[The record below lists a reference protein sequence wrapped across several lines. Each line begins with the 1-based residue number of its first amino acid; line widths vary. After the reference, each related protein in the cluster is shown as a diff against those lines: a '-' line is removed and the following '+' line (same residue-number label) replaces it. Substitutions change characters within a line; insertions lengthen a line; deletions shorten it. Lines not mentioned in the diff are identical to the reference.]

1 VNLFDWIAIALVA
14 LLAIAGY
21 FRGLLT
27 AALSLAGIVGGALLG
42 ARLAPYFLSGGSSS
56 RYATLFALGGAVFC
70 AIVLEAFGSY
80 LGSRMRSSMR
90 LKPLRAV
97 DSAGGL
103 LIGAATGLAVVW
115 VLGTVVLL
123 IPGQTDL
130 RRNAQRSVIVRQ
142 LNDLLPPSTV
152 LHALAR
158 IDPLL
163 AIEGPLALGPPP
175 NPAVLKRPGVREAAP
190 SVVKVL
196 GNACG
201 LGIAGSGW
209 VARRGLVVTAAHVV
223 AGESSTTVEAPG
235 ELPFDAEAVAFDSRN
250 DVAVLRVPGL
260 RARPLRMVDPQQ
272 GTPVALLGYPANG
285 AFSAEPGRIGAT
297 ARISTDDAYGHG
309 PVARLITSLRGKIEH
324 GDSGGPAVDA
334 QGAVQSTMFAA
345 RVKRHTG
352 AGRPPRAPRRESPRL
367 DRPVRALISRSG

>member
-1 VNLFDWIAIALVA
+1 MNLFDWIALALVA

-27 AALSLAGIVGGALLG
+27 AALSLAGIIGGALLG
-42 ARLAPYFLSGGSSS
+42 ARLAPYLLSGGSTS
-56 RYATLFALGGAVFC
+56 RYTTLFALGGAIFC

-80 LGSRMRSSMR
+80 LGGRMRSSMR
-90 LKPLRAV
+90 LKPLRAI

-123 IPGQTDL
+123 IPGQTNL
-130 RRNAQRSVIVRQ
+130 RKNAQRSAIVRQ

-175 NPAVLKRPGVREAAP
+175 NPSVLNRPGVREAAP

-209 VARRGLVVTAAHVV
+209 VAKPQLVVTAAHVV
-223 AGESSTTVEAPG
+223 AGEDSTTVEAPG
-235 ELPFDAEAVAFDSRN
+235 NLPLDGQAVAFDSRN
-250 DVAVLRVPGL
+250 DLAVLRVPGL
-260 RARPLRMVDPQQ
+260 TARPLRFLDPKP
-272 GTPVALLGYPANG
+272 GTAVALLGYPADG
-285 AFSAEPGRIGAT
+285 SFTAEPGRIGET
-297 ARISTDDAYGHG
+297 AMIRTDDAYGRG
-309 PVARLITSLRGKIEH
+309 PVSRLITSLRGRIEH

-345 RVKRHTG
+345 RVGETGGYGIPAEVVRTALARARHKVSTG
-352 AGRPPRAPRRESPRL
+352 PCTR
-367 DRPVRALISRSG
+367 

>member
-1 VNLFDWIAIALVA
+1 VNLFDWIAVALVA
-14 LLAIAGY
+14 LLAVAGY

-42 ARLAPYFLSGGSSS
+42 ARLAPYLLPGGNTS
-56 RYATLFALGGAVFC
+56 RYTTLFALGGAIFC
-70 AIVLEAFGSY
+70 AIVLES
-80 LGSRMRSSMR
+80 LGSHLGGRMRSSMR

-123 IPGQTDL
+123 IPGQTNL
-130 RRNAQRSVIVRQ
+130 RRNAQGSAIVRQ

-163 AIEGPLALGPPP
+163 AIEGPLAIGPPP
-175 NPAVLKRPGVREAAP
+175 NPAVLNRPGVREAAP

-209 VARRGLVVTAAHVV
+209 VARRHLVVTAAHVV
-223 AGESSTTVEAPG
+223 AGEDSTTVEAPG
-235 ELPFDAEAVAFDSRN
+235 ALPLDAHAVAFDAKN

-260 RARPLRMVDPQQ
+260 NARPLRLLDPKP
-272 GTPVALLGYPANG
+272 GTPVALLGYPADG
-285 AFSAEPGRIGAT
+285 SFTAEPGRIGETAT
-297 ARISTDDAYGHG
+297 ISTDDAYGRG
-309 PVARLITSLRGKIEH
+309 PVARLITSLRGKIDH

-345 RVKRHTG
+345 RVGETG
-352 AGRPPRAPRRESPRL
+352 GYGIPAEVVR
-367 DRPVRALISRSG
+367 RALARARHKVSTGPCTR

>member
-1 VNLFDWIAIALVA
+1 MNLFDWIALALVA
-14 LLAIAGY
+14 LLAVAGY

-42 ARLAPYFLSGGSSS
+42 ARLAPYLLSGGNTS
-56 RYATLFALGGAVFC
+56 RYTTLFALGGAIFC
-70 AIVLEAFGSY
+70 AIVLEATGSY
-80 LGSRMRSSMR
+80 LGGRMRSSMR

-123 IPGQTDL
+123 IPGQTNL
-130 RRNAQRSVIVRQ
+130 RQNAQRSFIVRQ
-142 LNDLLPPSTV
+142 LNELLPPSTV

-163 AIEGPLALGPPP
+163 AIEGPLAIGPPP
-175 NPAVLKRPGVREAAP
+175 NPAVLNRPGVREAAP

-209 VARRGLVVTAAHVV
+209 VARPGLVVTAAHVV
-223 AGESSTTVEAPG
+223 AGEDSTTVQAPG
-235 ELPFDAEAVAFDSRN
+235 DLPLDAQAYAFDSRN
-250 DVAVLRVPGL
+250 DVAILRVPGL
-260 RARPLRMVDPQQ
+260 QARSLRFVDPRP
-272 GTPVALLGYPANG
+272 GTPVALVGYPGNG
-285 AFSAEPGRIGAT
+285 PLDVEPGRIGET
-297 ARISTDDAYGHG
+297 ARISTDDAYGRG
-309 PVARLITSLRGKIEH
+309 PVSRLITSLRGKIQH

-334 QGAVQSTMFAA
+334 RGAVQSTMFAA
-345 RVKRHTG
+345 RVGETGGYGIPPEIVRQALAHARHKVSTG
-352 AGRPPRAPRRESPRL
+352 PC
-367 DRPVRALISRSG
+367 VR

>member
-1 VNLFDWIAIALVA
+1 MNLFDWIALALVA
-14 LLAIAGY
+14 LLAVAGY

-27 AALSLAGIVGGALLG
+27 AALSLAGIIGGALLG
-42 ARLAPYFLSGGSSS
+42 ARLAPYLLSGGNTS
-56 RYATLFALGGAVFC
+56 RYTTLFALGGAIFC
-70 AIVLEAFGSY
+70 AIVLEATGSY
-80 LGSRMRSSMR
+80 LGGRMRSSMR

-97 DSAGGL
+97 DSAGGV

-123 IPGQTDL
+123 IPGQTNL
-130 RRNAQRSVIVRQ
+130 RQNAQRSFIVRQ
-142 LNDLLPPSTV
+142 LNELLPPSTV

-163 AIEGPLALGPPP
+163 AIEGPLAIGPRP
-175 NPAVLKRPGVREAAP
+175 NPAVLNRPGVREAAP

-209 VARRGLVVTAAHVV
+209 VARPGLVVTAAHVV
-223 AGESSTTVEAPG
+223 AGEDSTTVQAPG
-235 ELPFDAEAVAFDSRN
+235 DLPLDAQAYAFDPRN

-260 RARPLRMVDPQQ
+260 QARPLRFVDPRP
-272 GTPVALLGYPANG
+272 GTPVALMGYPANG
-285 AFSAEPGRIGAT
+285 PLDVEAGRIGET

-309 PVARLITSLRGKIEH
+309 PVSRLITSLRGKIQH
-324 GDSGGPAVDA
+324 GDSGGPAVNA
-334 QGAVQSTMFAA
+334 RGAVQSMMFAA
-345 RVKRHTG
+345 RVGETGGYGVPPQIVRQALARARHEVSTG
-352 AGRPPRAPRRESPRL
+352 PC
-367 DRPVRALISRSG
+367 VR

>member
-1 VNLFDWIAIALVA
+1 MNLFDWIALALVA
-14 LLAIAGY
+14 LLAVAGY

-27 AALSLAGIVGGALLG
+27 AALSLAGIIGGALLG
-42 ARLAPYFLSGGSSS
+42 ARLAPYLLSGGNTS
-56 RYATLFALGGAVFC
+56 RYTTLFALGGAIFC
-70 AIVLEAFGSY
+70 AIVLEATGSY
-80 LGSRMRSSMR
+80 LGGRMRSSMR

-97 DSAGGL
+97 DSAGGV

-123 IPGQTDL
+123 IPGQTNL
-130 RRNAQRSVIVRQ
+130 RQNAQRSFIVRQ
-142 LNDLLPPSTV
+142 LNELLPPSTV

-163 AIEGPLALGPPP
+163 AIEGPLAIGPRP

-209 VARRGLVVTAAHVV
+209 VARPGLVVTAAHVV
-223 AGESSTTVEAPG
+223 AGEDSTTVQAPG
-235 ELPFDAEAVAFDSRN
+235 DLPLDAQAYAFDPRN

-260 RARPLRMVDPQQ
+260 QARPLRFVDPRP
-272 GTPVALLGYPANG
+272 GTPVALMGYPANG
-285 AFSAEPGRIGAT
+285 PLDVEAGRIGET

-309 PVARLITSLRGKIEH
+309 PVSRLITSLRGKIQH

-334 QGAVQSTMFAA
+334 RGAVQSMMFAA
-345 RVKRHTG
+345 RVGETGGYGVPPQIVRQALARARHEVSTG
-352 AGRPPRAPRRESPRL
+352 PC
-367 DRPVRALISRSG
+367 VR

>member
-1 VNLFDWIAIALVA
+1 MNLFDWIALALVA

-42 ARLAPYFLSGGSSS
+42 ARLAPFFLSGGSTS

-70 AIVLEAFGSY
+70 AIVLEAAGSY

-123 IPGQTDL
+123 IPGQANL
-130 RRNAQRSVIVRQ
+130 RRNAQRSMIVRQ

-163 AIEGPLALGPPP
+163 AIEGPLAIGPPP
-175 NPAVLKRPGVREAAP
+175 NPAVLNRPGVREAAP
-190 SVVKVL
+190 SVVRVL

-201 LGIAGSGW
+201 LESRVRAGSRDVG
-209 VARRGLVVTAAHVV
+209 
-223 AGESSTTVEAPG
+223 SS
-235 ELPFDAEAVAFDSRN
+235 
-250 DVAVLRVPGL
+250 
-260 RARPLRMVDPQQ
+260 
-272 GTPVALLGYPANG
+272 
-285 AFSAEPGRIGAT
+285 
-297 ARISTDDAYGHG
+297 
-309 PVARLITSLRGKIEH
+309 
-324 GDSGGPAVDA
+324 
-334 QGAVQSTMFAA
+334 
-345 RVKRHTG
+345 
-352 AGRPPRAPRRESPRL
+352 
-367 DRPVRALISRSG
+367 

>member
-1 VNLFDWIAIALVA
+1 VNLFDWIALALVA
-14 LLAIAGY
+14 LLAVAGY

-42 ARLAPYFLSGGSSS
+42 ARLAPYLLSGGNTS
-56 RYATLFALGGAVFC
+56 RYTTLFALGGAIFC
-70 AIVLEAFGSY
+70 AIVLEATGSY
-80 LGSRMRSSMR
+80 LGGRMRSSMR

-97 DSAGGL
+97 DSAGGV

-123 IPGQTDL
+123 IPGQTNL
-130 RRNAQRSVIVRQ
+130 RQNAQRSFIVRQ
-142 LNDLLPPSTV
+142 LNELLPPSTV

-163 AIEGPLALGPPP
+163 AIEGPLAIGPPP
-175 NPAVLKRPGVREAAP
+175 NPAVLNRPGVREAAP

-209 VARRGLVVTAAHVV
+209 VARPGLVVTAAHVV
-223 AGESSTTVEAPG
+223 AGEDSTTVQAPG
-235 ELPFDAEAVAFDSRN
+235 DLPLDAQAYAFDSRN

-260 RARPLRMVDPQQ
+260 QARPLRFVDPRP
-272 GTPVALLGYPANG
+272 GTPVALMGYPGNG
-285 AFSAEPGRIGAT
+285 PLDVEAGRIGET

-309 PVARLITSLRGKIEH
+309 PVSRLITSLRGKIQH

-334 QGAVQSTMFAA
+334 RGAVQSTMFAA
-345 RVKRHTG
+345 RVGETGGYGVPPQIVRQALGHARHKVSTG
-352 AGRPPRAPRRESPRL
+352 PC
-367 DRPVRALISRSG
+367 VR

>member
-1 VNLFDWIAIALVA
+1 MNLFDWIAVALVA

-27 AALSLAGIVGGALLG
+27 AALSLAGIVGGALAG
-42 ARLAPYFLSGGSSS
+42 ARVAPYLLSGGSSS
-56 RYATLFALGGAVFC
+56 RYTPLFALGGAVFF
-70 AIVLEAFGSY
+70 AIVLEALGSY
-80 LGSRMRSSMR
+80 VGSRLRSSMR

-103 LIGAATGLAVVW
+103 LLGAATGLAIVW

-130 RRNAQRSVIVRQ
+130 RRKAQRSVIVQQ

-163 AIEGPLALGPPP
+163 AIESPLALFPPP
-175 NPAVLKRPGVREAAP
+175 NPNVLDQPWVREAAP

-196 GNACG
+196 GTACG

-209 VARRGLVVTAAHVV
+209 VASPGLVVTAAHVV
-223 AGESSTTVEAPG
+223 AGEHSTTVEAPG
-235 ELPFDAEAVAFDSRN
+235 SLPLEATAVAFDSRN

-260 RARPLRMVDPQQ
+260 EAAPLALVDPKP
-272 GTPVALLGYPANG
+272 GAPVALLGYPGNG
-285 AFSAEPGRIGAT
+285 RFNAEPGRIGQT
-297 ARISTDDAYGHG
+297 ARITTDDAYGRG
-309 PVARLITSLRGKIEH
+309 PVSRLITSLRGKIEH

-334 QGAVQSTMFAA
+334 NGAVESTMFAA
-345 RVKRHTG
+345 RVGSTG
-352 AGRPPRAPRRESPRL
+352 GYGVPAEVVR
-367 DRPVRALISRSG
+367 RALAHSRRKVSTGPCAR

>member
-1 VNLFDWIAIALVA
+1 VNLFDWIAIALIA

-27 AALSLAGIVGGALLG
+27 AALSLAGIIGGALLG
-42 ARLAPYFLSGGSSS
+42 ARLAPYLLSGGESS
-56 RYATLFALGGAVFC
+56 RYTPLFALGGAIFF

-80 LGSRMRSSMR
+80 LGSKMRSNMR

-123 IPGQTDL
+123 IPGQTNL
-130 RRNAQRSVIVRQ
+130 RRNAQRSLIVQ
-142 LNDLLPPSTV
+142 NLNELLPPSTV

-158 IDPLL
+158 IDPIL
-163 AIEGPLALGPPP
+163 ALEGPIAIGPAPS
-175 NPAVLKRPGVREAAP
+175 PAVLNRPGVREAAP

-196 GNACG
+196 GSACG

-209 VARRGLVVTAAHVV
+209 VARPNLVVTAAHVV
-223 AGESSTTVEAPG
+223 AGEKETTVQAPG
-235 ELPFDAEAVAFDSRN
+235 GLPLGATAVAFDPKN
-250 DVAVLRVPGL
+250 DVALLRVDGL
-260 RARPLRMVDPQQ
+260 EAPPLRIVDPKP
-272 GTPVALLGYPANG
+272 GTAVALLGYPGNG
-285 AFSAEPGRIGAT
+285 ALDAEPGRIGDT
-297 ARISTDDAYGHG
+297 ARVSTDDAYGRG
-309 PVARLITSLRGKIEH
+309 PVSRRITSLRGRIQH

-334 QGAVQSTMFAA
+334 SGAVQSTMFAA
-345 RVKRHTG
+345 RIGVSGGYGVPASVVRLSLRRARHQVSTG
-352 AGRPPRAPRRESPRL
+352 SCAP
-367 DRPVRALISRSG
+367 

>member
-1 VNLFDWIAIALVA
+1 VNLFDWIALALVA
-14 LLAIAGY
+14 LLAVAGY

-27 AALSLAGIVGGALLG
+27 AALSLAGIIGGALLG
-42 ARLAPYFLSGGSSS
+42 ARVAPYLLSGGNTS
-56 RYATLFALGGAVFC
+56 RYTTLFALGGAIFC
-70 AIVLEAFGSY
+70 AIVLEATGSY
-80 LGSRMRSSMR
+80 LGGRMRSSMR

-97 DSAGGL
+97 DSAGGV

-123 IPGQTDL
+123 IPGQTNL
-130 RRNAQRSVIVRQ
+130 RQNAQRSFIVRQ
-142 LNDLLPPSTV
+142 LNELLPPSTV

-163 AIEGPLALGPPP
+163 AIEGPLAIGPRP
-175 NPAVLKRPGVREAAP
+175 NPAVLNRPGVREAAP

-223 AGESSTTVEAPG
+223 AGEDSTTVQAPG
-235 ELPFDAEAVAFDSRN
+235 DLPLDAQAYAFDPRN

-260 RARPLRMVDPQQ
+260 QARPLRFVDPRP
-272 GTPVALLGYPANG
+272 GTPVALMGYPGNG
-285 AFSAEPGRIGAT
+285 PLDVEPGRIGET
-297 ARISTDDAYGHG
+297 ARIRTDDAYGHG
-309 PVARLITSLRGKIEH
+309 PVSRLITSLRGKIQH

-334 QGAVQSTMFAA
+334 RGAVQSTMFAA
-345 RVKRHTG
+345 RVGETG
-352 AGRPPRAPRRESPRL
+352 GYGVPPEIVR
-367 DRPVRALISRSG
+367 RALAHARRKVSTGPCVR

>member
-1 VNLFDWIAIALVA
+1 MNLFDWIAVALVA

-27 AALSLAGIVGGALLG
+27 AALSLAGIVGGALAG
-42 ARLAPYFLSGGSSS
+42 ARVAPYLLSGGSSS
-56 RYATLFALGGAVFC
+56 RYTPLFALGGAVFF
-70 AIVLEAFGSY
+70 AIVLEALGSY
-80 LGSRMRSSMR
+80 VGSRLRSSMR

-103 LIGAATGLAVVW
+103 LLGAATGLAIVW

-130 RRNAQRSVIVRQ
+130 RRKAQRSVIVQQ

-163 AIEGPLALGPPP
+163 AIESPLALGPPP
-175 NPAVLKRPGVREAAP
+175 NPNVLDQPWVREAAP

-196 GNACG
+196 GTACG

-209 VARRGLVVTAAHVV
+209 VASPGLVVTAAHVV
-223 AGESSTTVEAPG
+223 AGEHSTTVEAPG
-235 ELPFDAEAVAFDSRN
+235 SLPLEATAVAFDSRN

-260 RARPLRMVDPQQ
+260 EAAPLALVDPKP
-272 GTPVALLGYPANG
+272 GAPVALLGYPGNG
-285 AFSAEPGRIGAT
+285 RFNAEPGRIGQT
-297 ARISTDDAYGHG
+297 ARITTDDAYGRG
-309 PVARLITSLRGKIEH
+309 PVSRLITSLRGKIEH

-334 QGAVQSTMFAA
+334 NGAVESTMFAA
-345 RVKRHTG
+345 RVGSTG
-352 AGRPPRAPRRESPRL
+352 GYGVPAEVVR
-367 DRPVRALISRSG
+367 RALAHSRRKVSTGPCAR

>member
-1 VNLFDWIAIALVA
+1 MNLFDWIALALVA
-14 LLAIAGY
+14 LLAVAGY

-27 AALSLAGIVGGALLG
+27 AALSLAGIIGGALLG
-42 ARLAPYFLSGGSSS
+42 ARLAPYLLSGGNTS
-56 RYATLFALGGAVFC
+56 RYTTLFALGGAIFC
-70 AIVLEAFGSY
+70 AIVLEATGSY
-80 LGSRMRSSMR
+80 LGGRMRSSMR

-97 DSAGGL
+97 DSAGGV

-123 IPGQTDL
+123 IPGQTNL
-130 RRNAQRSVIVRQ
+130 RQNAQRSFIVRQ
-142 LNDLLPPSTV
+142 LNELLPPSTV

-163 AIEGPLALGPPP
+163 AIEGPLAIGPRP
-175 NPAVLKRPGVREAAP
+175 NPAVLNRPGVREAAP

-209 VARRGLVVTAAHVV
+209 VARPGLVVTAAHVV
-223 AGESSTTVEAPG
+223 AGEDSTTVQAPG
-235 ELPFDAEAVAFDSRN
+235 DLPLDAQAYAFDPRN

-260 RARPLRMVDPQQ
+260 QARPLRFVDPRP
-272 GTPVALLGYPANG
+272 GTPVALMGYPANG
-285 AFSAEPGRIGAT
+285 PLDVEAGRIGET

-309 PVARLITSLRGKIEH
+309 PVSRLITSLRGKIQH

-334 QGAVQSTMFAA
+334 RGAVQSMMFAA
-345 RVKRHTG
+345 RVGETGGYGVPPQIVRQALARARHEVSTG
-352 AGRPPRAPRRESPRL
+352 PC
-367 DRPVRALISRSG
+367 VR

>member
-1 VNLFDWIAIALVA
+1 VNLFDWIAVALVA

-21 FRGLLT
+21 FRGLMT
-27 AALSLAGIVGGALLG
+27 AALSLAGIVGGALAG
-42 ARLAPYFLSGGSSS
+42 ARVAPYLLSGGSSS
-56 RYATLFALGGAVFC
+56 RYTPLFALGGAIFF
-70 AIVLEAFGSY
+70 AIVLEALGSY
-80 LGSRMRSSMR
+80 VGSRLRSSMR

-103 LIGAATGLAVVW
+103 LLGAATGLAVVW

-123 IPGQTDL
+123 IPGQTNL
-130 RRNAQRSVIVRQ
+130 RRNAQRSVIVQQ

-163 AIEGPLALGPPP
+163 AIEGPLAIGPAP
-175 NPAVLKRPGVREAAP
+175 NPAILNRPGVREAAP

-209 VARRGLVVTAAHVV
+209 VARPGLVVTAAHVV
-223 AGESSTTVEAPG
+223 AGEDATTVVAPG
-235 ELPFDAEAVAFDSRN
+235 GIPLGAEAVAFDPRN
-250 DVAVLRVPGL
+250 DVAVLRVQGL
-260 RARPLRMVDPQQ
+260 QARPLPFVDPKP
-272 GTPVALLGYPANG
+272 GTPVALLGYPGNG
-285 AFSAEPGRIGAT
+285 ELASEPGRIGDT
-297 ARISTDDAYGHG
+297 ARISTDDAYGRG
-309 PVARLITSLRGKIEH
+309 PVLRLITSLRGRIEH

-334 QGAVQSTMFAA
+334 RGAVESTMFAA
-345 RVKRHTG
+345 RVGSTG
-352 AGRPPRAPRRESPRL
+352 GYGIPAQVVR
-367 DRPVRALISRSG
+367 RALAHARRKVSTGPCAR

>member
-1 VNLFDWIAIALVA
+1 MNLFDWIAVALVA
-14 LLAIAGY
+14 LLAVAGY
-21 FRGLLT
+21 FRGLVT

-42 ARLAPYFLSGGSSS
+42 ARLAPYLLSGGSSS
-56 RYATLFALGGAVFC
+56 RYTTLFALGGAIVC
-70 AIVLEAFGSY
+70 AIVLEGVGSY

-90 LKPLRAV
+90 LKPLRAI

-103 LIGAATGLAVVW
+103 LVGAATGLAVVW
-115 VLGTVVLL
+115 ILGTVVLL

-142 LNDLLPPSTV
+142 LNQLLPPATV

-163 AIEGPLALGPPP
+163 AIEGPLALGPAPT
-175 NPAVLKRPGVREAAP
+175 PAVLNRPGVREAAP

-209 VARRGLVVTAAHVV
+209 VARPGLVVTAAHVV
-223 AGESSTTVEAPG
+223 AGEDSTTVQAPG
-235 ELPFDAEAVAFDSRN
+235 EIPLDAEAVAFDSRN
-250 DVAVLRVPGL
+250 DIAVLRVRGL
-260 RARPLRMVDPQQ
+260 GAKPLRSAGPAA
-272 GTPVALLGYPANG
+272 GTPVALMGYPG
-285 AFSAEPGRIGAT
+285 DGPLDAEPGRIGET
-297 ARISTDDAYGHG
+297 ARIATDDAYGRG
-309 PVARLITSLRGKIEH
+309 PVSRLITSLRGKIEH

-334 QGAVQSTMFAA
+334 TGAVQSTMFAA
-345 RVKRHTG
+345 RIGSTG
-352 AGRPPRAPRRESPRL
+352 GYGIPAPVIR
-367 DRPVRALISRSG
+367 RALAHAHRRVSTGPCTR

>member
-1 VNLFDWIAIALVA
+1 VNLFDWIAVALVA
-14 LLAIAGY
+14 LLAVAGY

-42 ARLAPYFLSGGSSS
+42 ARLAPYFLGGSTS

-70 AIVLEAFGSY
+70 AIVLEAVGSY

-123 IPGQTDL
+123 IPGQANL

-163 AIEGPLALGPPP
+163 AIEGPLAIGPPP
-175 NPAVLKRPGVREAAP
+175 NPAVLNRPGVREAAP
-190 SVVKVL
+190 SVVRVL

-201 LGIAGSGW
+201 LGIAGTGW
-209 VARRGLVVTAAHVV
+209 VARHGLVVTAAHVV
-223 AGESSTTVEAPG
+223 AGEDATTIEAPG
-235 ELPFDAEAVAFDSRN
+235 ALPLDAEAVAFDSRN

-260 RARPLRMVDPQQ
+260 QARPLRLVDPKPE
-272 GTPVALLGYPANG
+272 TPVALLGYPANG
-285 AFSAEPGRIGAT
+285 AFGAEPGRIGET

-309 PVARLITSLRGKIEH
+309 PVSRRITSLRGKIEH

-334 QGAVQSTMFAA
+334 QGAVQATMFAA
-345 RVKRHTG
+345 RVGAAGGYGIPADVVRQALRHARRRVSTG
-352 AGRPPRAPRRESPRL
+352 PCAR
-367 DRPVRALISRSG
+367 

>member
-1 VNLFDWIAIALVA
+1 VNLFDWIAVGLVA

-27 AALSLAGIVGGALLG
+27 AALSLAGIVGGALAG
-42 ARLAPYFLSGGSSS
+42 ARIAPYLLAGGETS
-56 RYATLFALGGAVFC
+56 RYTPLFALGGAVFF
-70 AIVLEAFGSY
+70 AIVLEAIGSY
-80 LGSRMRSSMR
+80 LGSRLRSSMR

-130 RRNAQRSVIVRQ
+130 RRNAQRSVIVRR
-142 LNDLLPPSTV
+142 LNELLPPSTV
-152 LHALAR
+152 LNALAR

-163 AIEGPLALGPPP
+163 AIEGPLAIGPPP
-175 NPAVLKRPGVREAAP
+175 NPEVLNQPGVREAAP

-196 GNACG
+196 GTACG

-209 VARRGLVVTAAHVV
+209 VARPGLVVTAAHVV
-223 AGESSTTVEAPG
+223 AGESSTTVVVPG
-235 ELPFDAEAVAFDSRN
+235 GLPLDAQAVAFDPRN
-250 DVAVLRVPGL
+250 DVAVLRVQGL
-260 RARPLRMVDPQQ
+260 DAAPLRLVDPKP
-272 GTPVALLGYPANG
+272 GAPVALLGYPGNG
-285 AFSAEPGRIGAT
+285 PLSAAPGRIGQT
-297 ARISTDDAYGHG
+297 ARIATDDAYGRG
-309 PVARLITSLRGKIEH
+309 PVSRLITSLRGRIEH

-334 QGAVQSTMFAA
+334 NGAVESTMFAA
-345 RVKRHTG
+345 RVGSTG
-352 AGRPPRAPRRESPRL
+352 GYGVPAQVVR
-367 DRPVRALISRSG
+367 RALAKARTSVSTGPCAR

>member
-1 VNLFDWIAIALVA
+1 MNLFDWIALALVA
-14 LLAIAGY
+14 LLAVAGY

-27 AALSLAGIVGGALLG
+27 AALSLAGIIGGALLG
-42 ARLAPYFLSGGSSS
+42 ARLAPYLLSGGNTS
-56 RYATLFALGGAVFC
+56 RYTTLFALGGAIFC
-70 AIVLEAFGSY
+70 AIVLEATGSY
-80 LGSRMRSSMR
+80 LGGRMRSSMR

-97 DSAGGL
+97 DSAGGV

-123 IPGQTDL
+123 IPGQTNL
-130 RRNAQRSVIVRQ
+130 RQNAQRSFIVRQ
-142 LNDLLPPSTV
+142 LNELLPPSTV

-163 AIEGPLALGPPP
+163 AIEGPLAIGPAP
-175 NPAVLKRPGVREAAP
+175 NPAVLNRPGVREAAP

-209 VARRGLVVTAAHVV
+209 VARPGLVVTAAHVV
-223 AGESSTTVEAPG
+223 AGEDSTTVQAPG
-235 ELPFDAEAVAFDSRN
+235 DLPLDAQAYAFDPRN

-260 RARPLRMVDPQQ
+260 QARPLRFVDPRP
-272 GTPVALLGYPANG
+272 GTPVALMGYPGNG
-285 AFSAEPGRIGAT
+285 PLDVEAGRIGET
-297 ARISTDDAYGHG
+297 ARISTDDVYGHG
-309 PVARLITSLRGKIEH
+309 PVSRLITSLRGKIQH

-334 QGAVQSTMFAA
+334 RGAVQSMMFAA
-345 RVKRHTG
+345 RVGETGGYGVPPQIVRQALARARHEVSTG
-352 AGRPPRAPRRESPRL
+352 PC
-367 DRPVRALISRSG
+367 VR

>member
-42 ARLAPYFLSGGSSS
+42 ARLAPHLLSGGSSS
-56 RYATLFALGGAVFC
+56 RYTPLFALGGAIFC
-70 AIVLEAFGSY
+70 AIVLEALGSH

-90 LKPLRAV
+90 LKPLRAI

-115 VLGTVVLL
+115 VLGTVLLL

-130 RRNAQRSVIVRQ
+130 RRNAQRSVIVQQ
-142 LNDLLPPSTV
+142 LNEILPPSTV
-152 LHALAR
+152 LNALAR

-175 NPAVLKRPGVREAAP
+175 SSAILDRPGVSEAAP
-190 SVVKVL
+190 SVVRVL

-209 VARRGLVVTAAHVV
+209 VVRSGLVITAAHVV
-223 AGESSTTVEAPG
+223 AGEGATTVQAPG
-235 ELPFDAEAVAFDSRN
+235 DLPLDAEAVSFDPRN
-250 DVAVLRVPGL
+250 DVAVLRVRGL
-260 RARPLRMVDPQQ
+260 QARPLRFVDPSP
-272 GTPVALLGYPANG
+272 GTPVALLGYPGNG
-285 AFSAEPGRIGAT
+285 ALSSEPGRIGDT

-309 PVARLITSLRGKIEH
+309 PVSRLITSLRGRIEH

-334 QGAVQSTMFAA
+334 NGAVQSTMFAA
-345 RVKRHTG
+345 RVGSSGGYGVPAAVVRKALARARNRVSTG
-352 AGRPPRAPRRESPRL
+352 PCAR
-367 DRPVRALISRSG
+367 

>member
-1 VNLFDWIAIALVA
+1 VNLFDWIAVALVA

-42 ARLAPYFLSGGSSS
+42 ARLAPYLLSGGSSS
-56 RYATLFALGGAVFC
+56 RYTTLFALGGAIFF
-70 AIVLEAFGSY
+70 AIVLESLGNY
-80 LGSRMRSSMR
+80 LGSMMRSSMR
-90 LKPLRAV
+90 LKPLRAI

-123 IPGQTDL
+123 IPGQTNL
-130 RRNAQRSVIVRQ
+130 RRDAQRSVIVRH
-142 LNDLLPPSTV
+142 LNELLPPSTV

-163 AIEGPLALGPPP
+163 AIEGPLAIGPPP
-175 NPAVLKRPGVREAAP
+175 NPAILNRPGVGEAAP
-190 SVVKVL
+190 SVVRVL
-196 GNACG
+196 GYACG

-209 VARRGLVVTAAHVV
+209 VARPELVVTAAHVI
-223 AGESSTTVEAPG
+223 AGEDSTTVQPPDG
-235 ELPFDAEAVAFDSRN
+235 LPLEAEAVAFDPRN

-260 RARPLRMVDPQQ
+260 QARQLSLVDPKP
-272 GTPVALLGYPANG
+272 GTPVALLGYPGNG
-285 AFSAEPGRIGAT
+285 PFTAEPGRIGET
-297 ARISTDDAYGHG
+297 ARITTDDAYGHG
-309 PVARLITSLRGKIEH
+309 PVVRLITSLRGRIDH

-334 QGAVQSTMFAA
+334 DGAVEATMFAA
-345 RVKRHTG
+345 RVSSTG
-352 AGRPPRAPRRESPRL
+352 GYGVPAQVVRRVLARARTRVSTGPCAR
-367 DRPVRALISRSG
+367 

>member
-1 VNLFDWIAIALVA
+1 MNLFDWIALALVA
-14 LLAIAGY
+14 LLAVAGY

-42 ARLAPYFLSGGSSS
+42 ARLAPYLLSGGNTS
-56 RYATLFALGGAVFC
+56 RYTTLFALGGAIFC
-70 AIVLEAFGSY
+70 AIVLEAMGSY
-80 LGSRMRSSMR
+80 VGGRMRSSMR

-123 IPGQTDL
+123 IPGQTNL
-130 RRNAQRSVIVRQ
+130 RQNAQRSFIVRQ
-142 LNDLLPPSTV
+142 LNELLPPSTV

-163 AIEGPLALGPPP
+163 AIEGPLAIGPPP
-175 NPAVLKRPGVREAAP
+175 NPAVLNRPGVREAAP

-209 VARRGLVVTAAHVV
+209 VARPGLVVTAAHVV
-223 AGESSTTVEAPG
+223 AGEDSTTVQAPG
-235 ELPFDAEAVAFDSRN
+235 DLPLDAQAYAFDSRN

-260 RARPLRMVDPQQ
+260 QARPLRSVTPKP
-272 GTPVALLGYPANG
+272 GTPVALMGYPGNG
-285 AFSAEPGRIGAT
+285 ALDVEAGRIGET

-309 PVARLITSLRGKIEH
+309 PVSRLITSLRGKIQH

-334 QGAVQSTMFAA
+334 RGAVQSTMFAA
-345 RVKRHTG
+345 RVGETG
-352 AGRPPRAPRRESPRL
+352 GYGI
-367 DRPVRALISRSG
+367 PVEVVRRALAHTRHKVSTGPCVR

>member
-1 VNLFDWIAIALVA
+1 MNLFDWIAIALVA

-42 ARLAPYFLSGGSSS
+42 ARLAPYFLSGGSAS
-56 RYATLFALGGAVFC
+56 RYATLFALGGAVLC
-70 AIVLEAFGSY
+70 AIVLEAVGSY
-80 LGSRMRSSMR
+80 VGSRMRSSMR

-123 IPGQTDL
+123 IPGQTNL

-163 AIEGPLALGPPP
+163 AIEGPLAIGPPP
-175 NPAVLKRPGVREAAP
+175 NPAVLNRPGVREAAP
-190 SVVKVL
+190 SVVRVL

-223 AGESSTTVEAPG
+223 AGEDATTVEAPG
-235 ELPFDAEAVAFDSRN
+235 GLPLDAEAVAFDSRN

-260 RARPLRMVDPQQ
+260 QAHPLRLVGPKP
-272 GTPVALLGYPANG
+272 GTPVALLGLSRRRGVHRRA
-285 AFSAEPGRIGAT
+285 
-297 ARISTDDAYGHG
+297 G
-309 PVARLITSLRGKIEH
+309 PH
-324 GDSGGPAVDA
+324 
-334 QGAVQSTMFAA
+334 
-345 RVKRHTG
+345 
-352 AGRPPRAPRRESPRL
+352 RR
-367 DRPVRALISRSG
+367 DRPDQH